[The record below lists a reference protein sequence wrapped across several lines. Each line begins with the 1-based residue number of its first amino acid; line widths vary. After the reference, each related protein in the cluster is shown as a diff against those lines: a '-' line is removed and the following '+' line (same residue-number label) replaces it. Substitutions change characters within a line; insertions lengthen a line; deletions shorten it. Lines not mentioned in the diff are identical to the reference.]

1 VKLPGQKNVQFR
13 MDVFNLFNTYV
24 INNRNTTANFTSPSN
39 LALLNSETLADGSL
53 DPNRLLPKNAG
64 FGAATGA
71 QTRGAEAG
79 LGNNYNRV
87 LMLQV
92 RFQF

>member
-1 VKLPGQKNVQFR
+1 VRRGVTRRGLHGQAQLAGRVGERAAPGEV
-13 MDVFNLFNTYV
+13 
-24 INNRNTTANFTSPSN
+24 
-39 LALLNSETLADGSL
+39 
-53 DPNRLLPKNAG
+53 DPARALPKNSG

-79 LGNNYNRV
+79 LGNNCNRV
-87 LMLQV
+87 MMLQI